1 MLLVGLISERFF
13 EKELAPFTR
22 ILFLSSLT
30 LCAFTP
36 KAIITLWVLMIMKAA
51 AALIPAPQDAN
62 TMYRAFYENDLDVIN
77 GPFLNGLAFYSGKQ
91 IEHLLENLGPPPSRP
106 MDSLW
111 NEGSRR

>member
-62 TMYRAFYENDLDVIN
+62 TMYRAFSPYIENENDIDVIN
-77 GPFLNGLAFYSGKQ
+77 GPFLNGLAFYSGK
-91 IEHLLENLGPPPSRP
+91 
-106 MDSLW
+106 
-111 NEGSRR
+111 